1 MDIQRHKS
9 FSKRWM
15 LGISNKIRS
24 HMGHSSMF
32 VHHMDWK
39 KKQGRYLGKCKGQE
53 WHPTSST
60 TVHCLI
66 LLHAK
71 ASMLTQKKF
80 YVKFKLQASLP
91 IWYTNFLF
99 LSIYVYM
106 YGGRIFGC
114 GPFSFSLIS
123 APSLVSSLI
132 DKKLCLFLQ
141 SQVVYNSL
149 INAYANSKQPDKA
162 RKIFE
167 DVQTAGLQPDMVS
180 SCP

>member
-1 MDIQRHKS
+1 
-9 FSKRWM
+9 
-15 LGISNKIRS
+15 
-24 HMGHSSMF
+24 
-32 VHHMDWK
+32 
-39 KKQGRYLGKCKGQE
+39 
-53 WHPTSST
+53 
-60 TVHCLI
+60 
-66 LLHAK
+66 
-71 ASMLTQKKF
+71 
-80 YVKFKLQASLP
+80 
-91 IWYTNFLF
+91 
-99 LSIYVYM
+99 M

-114 GPFSFSLIS
+114 GAFSFSWIL

-132 DKKLCLFLQ
+132 DKKLCLSLQ

>member
-1 MDIQRHKS
+1 
-9 FSKRWM
+9 
-15 LGISNKIRS
+15 
-24 HMGHSSMF
+24 
-32 VHHMDWK
+32 
-39 KKQGRYLGKCKGQE
+39 
-53 WHPTSST
+53 
-60 TVHCLI
+60 
-66 LLHAK
+66 
-71 ASMLTQKKF
+71 
-80 YVKFKLQASLP
+80 
-91 IWYTNFLF
+91 
-99 LSIYVYM
+99 M

-132 DKKLCLFLQ
+132 DKKICLFLQ